1 MTDILTS
8 INTRE
13 TPQRQPARS
22 DQVKNAAGGY
32 VFQVG
37 DVERLHRFLTL
48 GTDGNTFYTKAAELT
63 RANAEVVFRMA
74 ATDHDTLLREILAIS
89 EAGRAPKNKQAIFAL
104 AIACSTDDSVK
115 NGHAL
120 AVMHKV
126 CRTFEHLAQFN
137 VYLLQF
143 RGRGRAVN
151 RALANWYLKKP
162 VGKVAYQVAKYRE
175 RHGYSHAGMLRLSKA
190 GQFGMTRRD
199 NPADPARFA
208 LFEYITKGTLPQYRP
223 DVGEW
228 TDAMA
233 GYDSGLAIIED
244 FEDAKRAT
252 TKTEWV
258 KIINRGHGMSHE
270 MLPDAAKEH
279 GEVWEALVVN
289 GMPQGA
295 LIRNL
300 GKMTNAF
307 GNSRSWVAPV
317 VAQLANT
324 ERLTKGRVH
333 PINVLIAMRTYA
345 QGHSEKGRLTW
356 NVIPD
361 VVDGLDRAFYGAY
374 GSVEATGKRRLLA
387 LDISGSMSQVRWG
400 QPNLIAGLPITPRE
414 AAAAVA
420 LVTLNAET
428 PGMTDII
435 GFSGT
440 GRAWSGYSLGSR
452 GQRIAFANS
461 GHGEPIRLDI
471 TARRRLDDVCTYTAN
486 LPYGDTDCALP
497 FVWAQRHG
505 LDFDSVEI
513 LTDNESWSGPIHAH
527 QAAERYRNH
536 VGHDVKFVAVAMT
549 ATSYSVVDPKDPS
562 GLNVSGFDA
571 AVPNLVGDFVAGRL

>member
-63 RANAEVVFRMA
+63 RENAEVVFRMA
-74 ATDHDTLLREILAIS
+74 ATDHDILLREILAIS

-126 CRTFEHLAQFN
+126 CRTFEHLALFN
-137 VYLLQF
+137 TYVGQF
-143 RGRGRAVN
+143 RGRGRALN
-151 RALANWYLKKP
+151 RAVAHWYLKKP
-162 VGKVAYQVAKYRE
+162 VGKAAYQVAKYRE
-175 RHGYSHAGMLRLSKA
+175 RHGLTHRDMLRYCKP
-190 GQFGMTRRD
+190 GQHGTKTSAQD
-199 NPADPARFA
+199 A
-208 LFEYITKGTLPQYRP
+208 LFDYITKGNLARISPVWK
-223 DVGEW
+223 DGGEV
-228 TDAMA
+228 TSDDDA
-233 GYDSGLAIIED
+233 LAIIAD

-270 MLPDAAKEH
+270 MLPDAAKKH

-317 VAQLANT
+317 VAQLADT

-345 QGHSEKGRLTW
+345 KGHGDKGHLTW

-387 LDISGSMSQVRWG
+387 LDISGSMSQMRWG
-400 QPNLIAGLPITPRE
+400 VPNLISGLPITPRE

-440 GRAWSGYSLGSR
+440 GRAWSGYSLGSH
-452 GQRIAFANS
+452 GQRISFANS

-505 LDFDSVEI
+505 MDFDSVEI